1 MRPPGQSWGWG
12 RPSASGGVD
21 TPSQMRYASRNR
33 PAFATTK
40 LPKRDSRCLR
50 GVPSA
55 CLKTPKSTVRRS
67 TTQSNW
73 PPGLTKVRKGT
84 EIPYIVHPL
93 AVANLLIRVNSPEPL
108 VIAALLHDVIEDTPV
123 TIQEIRTRF
132 GPEVADLVTALSE
145 PDKKASW
152 EDRKT
157 HTIEYLEKKAG
168 DAVVLVALADK
179 LDNIRAIREGLESDG
194 ERFWERFN
202 RPREKQRWYYERLA
216 AAFATK
222 ISRQP
227 ALKLLEAFKAE
238 VEKAFY

>member
-1 MRPPGQSWGWG
+1 MPQNAKIYSPTLYDAIELAARAHHHQ
-12 RPSASGGVD
+12 
-21 TPSQMRYASRNR
+21 
-33 PAFATTK
+33 
-40 LPKRDSRCLR
+40 
-50 GVPSA
+50 
-55 CLKTPKSTVRRS
+55 
-67 TTQSNW
+67 
-73 PPGLTKVRKGT
+73 VRKGT

-108 VIAALLHDVIEDTPV
+108 VIAGLLHDVIEDTPV
-123 TIQEIRTRF
+123 TIQDILAGF
-132 GPEVADLVTALSE
+132 GPEVAELVTALSE

-157 HTIEYLEKKAG
+157 HTIEYLEKKAS

-194 ERFWERFN
+194 ERFWARFN

-222 ISRQP
+222 VSRQP
-227 ALKLLEAFKAE
+227 ALRLLAAFKAE
-238 VEKAFY
+238 VERVFHAPRSTPDAWPG